1 MSIIALVVGFLI
13 VLVAAVASA
22 ATIRAVLTDGYR
34 RVPVR
39 PAARGTRLQ

>member
-13 VLVAAVASA
+13 VLVAVVASA

-34 RVPVR
+34 RVPSR
-39 PAARGTRLQ
+39 PAARRTHLQ